1 MHPIRNK
8 PTCNHQHV
16 TPASISATL
25 TSRHRLQVYEWVL
38 EKVDGLAAQWK
49 DNPEATPEDSQQLA
63 DVDLFALNEGAT
75 ALRVHPVWLNHLQ
88 VLYPPVHHLSAAQ

>member
-1 MHPIRNK
+1 M
-8 PTCNHQHV
+8 
-16 TPASISATL
+16 
-25 TSRHRLQVYEWVL
+25 L

-88 VLYPPVHHLSAAQ
+88 VCCPVAFTPCGPTPSHLGDIRE